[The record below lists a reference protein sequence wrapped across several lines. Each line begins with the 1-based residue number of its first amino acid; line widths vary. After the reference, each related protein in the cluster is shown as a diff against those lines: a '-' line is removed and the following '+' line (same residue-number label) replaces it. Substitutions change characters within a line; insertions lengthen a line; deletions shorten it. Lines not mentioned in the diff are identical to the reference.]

1 MMEPKSSPGI
11 SVSLLMMSVLV
22 LTLSIYAS
30 YITASAAD
38 GMAYIPVDFKAMS
51 DLETSDYKN
60 AVKNMPRSDHLASYY
75 RNPDTRALTLAFLD
89 ELTGN
94 YDVSRAILEESIAN
108 EVSPALAFALAY
120 EESGF
125 NPKAYN
131 KNANSVDRGIFQ
143 LNSKSFP
150 KLGIDDFYDIATNV
164 RHGIIHL
171 VFCLES
177 GGNEVAAL
185 AVYNAGLGRVSKG
198 GTPRQTL
205 DYIYKILGYR
215 DRLEAL
221 FEAQVVARNSETFS
235 LASVSPLDETSA
247 PD

>member
-1 MMEPKSSPGI
+1 MEYESSPGI
-11 SVSLLMMSVLV
+11 SVSLLMLSVLV

-30 YITASAAD
+30 YKTSCAAD
-38 GMAYIPVDFKAMS
+38 GMAYIPVDFRAMS
-51 DLETSDYKN
+51 DLETGDYKD
-60 AVKNMPRSDHLASYY
+60 AMKNMPRSDHLASYY
-75 RNPDTRALTLAFLD
+75 RNPDTRALTLAFFE

-94 YDVSRAILEESIAN
+94 YEVSKAILEESIAN
-108 EVSPALAFALAY
+108 EVSPALSFALAL
-120 EESGF
+120 EESGYD
-125 NPKAYN
+125 PRAYN
-131 KNANSVDRGIFQ
+131 KNADSVDRGIFQ

-150 KLGIDDFYDIATNV
+150 KLGVDDFYDIATNV
-164 RHGIIHL
+164 RYGVTHL
-171 VFCLES
+171 AFCLES

-198 GTPRQTL
+198 GTPRRTL

-221 FEAQVVARNSETFS
+221 FEAQVVARNSEPFS
-235 LASVSPLDETSA
+235 LASVTGLAETTT

>member
-1 MMEPKSSPGI
+1 M
-11 SVSLLMMSVLV
+11 LSVLV
-22 LTLSIYAS
+22 LTISIYAS
-30 YITASAAD
+30 YESACNAD
-38 GMAYIPVDFKAMS
+38 GLAYIPVDFRAMS
-51 DLETSDYKN
+51 DLDTGDYKDAMEN
-60 AVKNMPRSDHLASYY
+60 TPRSDHLASYY
-75 RNPDTRALTLAFLD
+75 RAPDTRALTLAFFD

-94 YDVSRAILEESIAN
+94 YEVSKAILEEAIAH

-125 NPKAYN
+125 DPKAYN
-131 KNANSVDRGIFQ
+131 KNADSIDRGIFQ

-150 KLGIDDFYDIATNV
+150 KLAIDDFYNIATNV
-164 RHGIIHL
+164 RYGITHL
-171 VFCLES
+171 AFCLES

-198 GTPRQTL
+198 GTPRRTL

-221 FEAQVVARNSETFS
+221 FEAQVVARNSENNT
-235 LASVSPLDETSA
+235 LASTSGSTGSA
-247 PD
+247 AKD